1 MTVVSSVSGDFVFVE
16 LILLRNRMILNR
28 IEIFN
33 FRGVRVLLSACF
45 LILNKDLIKALL
57 VLVVYC
63 GISYLFLI

>member
-57 VLVVYC
+57 ALVVYC